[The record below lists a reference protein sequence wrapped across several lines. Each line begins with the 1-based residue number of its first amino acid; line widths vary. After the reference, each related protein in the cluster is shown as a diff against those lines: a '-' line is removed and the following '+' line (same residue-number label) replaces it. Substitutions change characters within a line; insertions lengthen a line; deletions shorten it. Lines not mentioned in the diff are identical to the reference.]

1 MHVYACLLLCF
12 ISMFACLDLGFAVL
26 CALRGLVLVDLWGH
40 LLVWL
45 HPSLLWIVWM
55 WPLVRYTFMVLV
67 CLMHILSPLCALL
80 CLPCLLYATRLAFI
94 ASLHACL
101 HVHAWV
107 CVSSILQFHGTMNT
121 WSKPTF
127 ILLGHPLL
135 FDNMFV
141 CPYLALLLIACLLA
155 CFPSTC
161 FFTCLLACFLCHCMY
176 TLGAWTLGVRVW
188 PPRHKKNG
196 QGCKQEDISPQR
208 AMFSRL
214 GGLAS
219 RSGYIFLPLP

>member
-1 MHVYACLLLCF
+1 MPFMGLCLLVFEAICLCGC
-12 ISMFACLDLGFAVL
+12 IRPSCGLLDATT
-26 CALRGLVLVDLWGH
+26 CEIHLRGVGWLDAYPFSAPCVDML
-40 LLVWL
+40 
-45 HPSLLWIVWM
+45 
-55 WPLVRYTFMVLV
+55 
-67 CLMHILSPLCALL
+67 ALL
-80 CLPCLLYATRLAFI
+80 ALCHPFGFLFFF

-121 WSKPTF
+121 RSKPTF